1 MEHRMPKTTP
11 DDLEAVRSIA
21 NALKGFNSDDQER
34 ILRWAREKLGLN
46 VGPAMPPPA
55 QREIRTPPTQQQQ
68 TSPSSPDAPE
78 VQPASAKDLKSFV
91 KAKSPKSDVQ
101 YAATVAYFYR
111 FEAPAA
117 DRKDEIDAG
126 ILLNSCR
133 LADWNRP
140 PKPGQTLLNAKGQG
154 LLDSG
159 SEAGKFVINSVG
171 ENLVAMSLPPQSN
184 SGYSKKPKKPKSKPA
199 RRKK

>member
-1 MEHRMPKTTP
+1 MPKPTP
-11 DDLEAVRSIA
+11 DDLEAVRVIA
-21 NALKGFNSDDQER
+21 NALKDFNSDDQER

-46 VGPAMPPPA
+46 VAPAMPAPP
-55 QREIRTPPTQQQQ
+55 QPEVRIPPNVHHQTPPR
-68 TSPSSPDAPE
+68 SPEAPE
-78 VQPASAKDLKSFV
+78 AQPASAKDLKTFV

-111 FEAPAA
+111 FEAPVA

-184 SGYSKKPKKPKSKPA
+184 SGASKKPKKPKAKLA

>member
-1 MEHRMPKTTP
+1 MAKPTS
-11 DDLEAVRSIA
+11 DDLEAVRAITS
-21 NALKGFNSDDQER
+21 ALKDFTVDDQER
-34 ILRWAREKLGLN
+34 ILRWAREKLGLKSAA
-46 VGPAMPPPA
+46 AMVAPA
-55 QREIRTPPTQQQQ
+55 QHEVRTPPVAQQN
-68 TSPSSPDAPE
+68 TPPRSSDATE
-78 VQPASAKDLKSFV
+78 VQPPPGKDLKSFV

-111 FEAPAA
+111 FEAPVG
-117 DRKDEIDAG
+117 DRRDEIDAA

-159 SEAGKFVINSVG
+159 SGAGKFVINSVG
-171 ENLVAMSLPPQSN
+171 ENLVAMSLPSPSS
-184 SGYSKKPKKPKSKPA
+184 SGSSKKPGKPKSRSA
-199 RRKK
+199 RHKK

>member
-1 MEHRMPKTTP
+1 MPKPTP
-11 DDLEAVRSIA
+11 DDLEAVRVIA
-21 NALKGFNSDDQER
+21 IALKDFNSDDQER

-46 VGPAMPPPA
+46 VGPTMPAPP
-55 QREIRTPPTQQQQ
+55 QPEVRIPPNVHQQTPPR
-68 TSPSSPDAPE
+68 SSEAPE
-78 VQPASAKDLKSFV
+78 AQPASAKDLKTFV

-111 FEAPAA
+111 FEAPVS

-159 SEAGKFVINSVG
+159 SGAGKFVINSVG

-184 SGYSKKPKKPKSKPA
+184 SGSSKKPKKPKSKLA